1 MEYGAIDLHT
11 RRSQIR
17 ILDEQGQV
25 VLDRRIDTRM
35 SDFAQVFRARP
46 PMRILL
52 ESSTESEW
60 VAQCL
65 EGLGHEVIV
74 ADPNFVA
81 MYGDRTRRVK
91 TDRRDAA
98 ALAMACR
105 TGVYRRAHRINAA
118 TRMRRQ
124 HLRIREQ
131 LVRTRTSTVNAL
143 RAILRQQGIRLR
155 PGHPETILARLAK
168 VELDATVQAIVAPLI
183 GILRALAAEIRT
195 ADRWTMTTAEGDPAI
210 RLLMTVPGVGPV
222 TALTYAATL
231 DTPARFGG
239 DASRASAY
247 VGLVPREYSSG
258 ERQHRGRITKT
269 GPPTIRNLL
278 VQAAW
283 SVWIRPGVAGAALHA
298 WVTRLAARR
307 GRRVAVVAL
316 ARRLG
321 RLLFAVWRDGVPFYV
336 APRAT

>member
-17 ILDEQGQV
+17 IVDEDGLV
-25 VLDRRIDTRM
+25 RLDRRIDTRAAE
-35 SDFAQVFRARP
+35 FVRVFGERP
-46 PMRILL
+46 SMRILI

-74 ADPNFVA
+74 ADPNFIA
-81 MYGDRTRRVK
+81 MYGERTRRVK

-98 ALAMACR
+98 ALARACR
-105 TGVYRRAHRINAA
+105 NGVYRRAHRISAA
-118 TRMRRQ
+118 TRSRRQ
-124 HLRIREQ
+124 QLRIREH
-131 LVRTRTSTVNAL
+131 LVRTRTSTVNTL
-143 RAILRQQGIRLR
+143 RAMLRQQGVRLGS
-155 PGHPETILARLAK
+155 GHPETILTRLAK
-168 VELDATVQAIVAPLI
+168 LDLDPALHAVLAPLVAL
-183 GILRALAAEIRT
+183 LRALASEIRA
-195 ADRWTMTTAEGDPAI
+195 ADRWATQLAETDTGTQ
-210 RLLMTVPGVGPV
+210 RLMTVPGVGPV

-239 DASRASAY
+239 DAGRASAY

-258 ERQHRGRITKT
+258 ERQYRGRITKA
-269 GPPTIRNLL
+269 GPPTVRRLL

-283 SVWIRPGVAGAALHA
+283 SIWVRPGVAGATLHA

-307 GRRVAVVAL
+307 GRRVAIVAL

-321 RLLFAVWRDGVPFYV
+321 RILFAVWRDGVPFRV
-336 APRAT
+336 TPRAI